1 MKWQV
6 GNTCYFI
13 QNNRWVCEAQIVSIN
28 GDFVQVK
35 YGHNAGFRIRKNRI
49 FATAEEAKSRIP
61 RHIKSPHL

>member
-28 GDFVQVK
+28 GEFPYLRTKTPTLWTDSYFVST
-35 YGHNAGFRIRKNRI
+35 AGG
-49 FATAEEAKSRIP
+49 AP
-61 RHIKSPHL
+61 RSNQAVY